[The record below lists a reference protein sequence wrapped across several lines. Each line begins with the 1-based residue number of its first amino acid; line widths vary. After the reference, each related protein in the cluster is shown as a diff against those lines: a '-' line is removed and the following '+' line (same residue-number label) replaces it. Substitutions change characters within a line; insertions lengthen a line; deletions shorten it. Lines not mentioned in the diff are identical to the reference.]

1 MMMMMMINDAYVIVI
16 LCKCIYIYYILA
28 NESLASILLRAGL
41 ARGSA
46 PPSTLPMALALP
58 SPTPPMTLASMRC
71 MDAWACS
78 PAASIGVIAS
88 QCRTATAPSDSRT
101 PTEAPPRMGGRELCI
116 KVEVGKLDHE

>member
-1 MMMMMMINDAYVIVI
+1 MMMMINNDARNIM
-16 LCKCIYIYYILA
+16 YIYYILLA

-58 SPTPPMTLASMRC
+58 SPTPPMTLASTRC